1 MISLTFPGGI
11 HPPKNKDLTRDRA
24 IKNMPLPSK
33 VIIPL
38 SQHIG
43 APANACVAVGDE
55 VKVGQVVGEAASFVS
70 VPVHASISGKVV
82 EISNKPH
89 PVRGECMSVVIESD
103 GEDNWLETH
112 MTGNGW
118 HELSV
123 DEIKNRIKN
132 AGICGMGGAT
142 FPTHVKLSPP
152 QGKNIN
158 AIIIN
163 GAECEP
169 YLSSDHRVML
179 EDANSIIMGLKIIMK
194 VLGAAKAY
202 IGIEDDKRDAISN
215 MQSAAVKESNV
226 EVVALKAKYP
236 QGAEKQL
243 IKVILNREV
252 PSGGLPMDVGALV
265 HNVGTAVAIANAVI
279 NGQPLIDRVVCV
291 TGGGIAR
298 PQNLKVRVG
307 TLFSDVINECGGFR
321 GEIAKIVSG
330 GPMMGLAQYTTEVP
344 VIKSTSGI
352 LVLSTDEVKI
362 EPPNVCIRC
371 GMCLEACPMYL
382 LPSALGN
389 LIENN
394 RITEAK
400 ENGVLDCVECGSC
413 TYVCPSKRSLVH
425 YIKYAKLQISKEKK

>member
-1 MISLTFPGGI
+1 MSLTFPGGI
-11 HPPKNKDLTRDRA
+11 HPPKNKDLTRDKA
-24 IKNMPLPSK
+24 IKTIPFPPK

-38 SQHIG
+38 IQHIG
-43 APANACVAVGDE
+43 APANVCVKVGDE
-55 VKVGQVVGEAASFVS
+55 VKTGQVVGEANGFVS

-82 EISNKPH
+82 EIANKPH
-89 PVRGECMSVVIESD
+89 PVKGECMSVIIESD
-103 GEDNWLETH
+103 GEDNWIERH
-112 MTGNGW
+112 VSGNGW
-118 HELSV
+118 E
-123 DEIKNRIKN
+123 DFPIDKIKNKIKD

-152 QGKNIN
+152 KEKKIDT
-158 AIIIN
+158 IIIN

-169 YLSSDHRVML
+169 YLSADHRVML
-179 EDANSIIMGLKIIMK
+179 EDVNSVIMGLKIIMK
-194 VLGAAKAY
+194 VLGAKKAY
-202 IGIEDDKRDAISN
+202 IGIEDDKEDALSIMHSAVVRESN
-215 MQSAAVKESNV
+215 M

-252 PSGGLPMDVGALV
+252 PSGGLPMDVGVIV
-265 HNVGTAVAIANAVI
+265 HNVGTAVAIANAIV

-291 TGGGIAR
+291 SGEGIAR
-298 PQNLKVRVG
+298 SANLKVRIG

-321 GEIAKIVSG
+321 GDVAKIING

-344 VIKSTSGI
+344 VIKGTSGI
-352 LVLSTDEVKI
+352 LILSTDEVKV
-362 EPPNVCIRC
+362 ESANVCIRC

-382 LPSALGN
+382 VPSKLGS

-394 RITEAK
+394 CIKEAK
-400 ENGVLDCVECGSC
+400 EEGVLDCVECGSC
-413 TYVCPSKRSLVH
+413 AYTCPSKRPLIH

>member
-11 HPPKNKDLTRDRA
+11 HPPKNKNLTRDKA
-24 IKNMPLPSK
+24 IKNMPLPLK
-33 VIIPL
+33 AIIPL

-43 APANACVAVGDE
+43 APANACVAVDDE
-55 VKVGQVVGEAASFVS
+55 VKVGQVVGEAVGFVS

-82 EISNKPH
+82 EIANKPH

-103 GEDNWLETH
+103 GEDNWIETQA
-112 MTGNGW
+112 TGNGW
-118 HELSV
+118 NELSI

-152 QGKNIN
+152 QGKNIDT
-158 AIIIN
+158 IIIN

-179 EDANSIIMGLKIIMK
+179 EDVNSIIMGLKIIMK
-194 VLGAAKAY
+194 VLGAEKAY
-202 IGIEDDKRDAISN
+202 IGIEDDKEDAISN

-243 IKVILNREV
+243 IKVILNKEV
-252 PSGGLPMDVGALV
+252 PSGGLPMDVGVVV
-265 HNVGTAVAIANAVI
+265 HNVGTAVAVANAVV
-279 NGQPLIDRVVCV
+279 NGQPLIDRIVCV

-298 PQNLKVRVG
+298 PQNLRVRIG

-321 GEIAKIVSG
+321 GEVAKIVSG

-344 VIKSTSGI
+344 VIKGTSGI
-352 LVLSTDEVKI
+352 LVLSADEVKI
-362 EPPNVCIRC
+362 EPSNVCIRC
-371 GMCLEACPMYL
+371 GMCLDACPMYL
-382 LPSALGN
+382 IPSALGN

-394 RITEAK
+394 RIAEAK

-413 TYVCPSKRSLVH
+413 TYVCPSKRPLVH